1 MAGPPPLNDSAVS
14 CFAQATNGTMSD
26 CVLQTTFNAGPSP
39 TLIGLGIGGVLLGSF
54 YIAGDRSILVPAVM
68 LILFGSIL
76 IGMLPAQFVTLA
88 YTLVVLGIGAAVF
101 NVWTR
106 FTAAGGF

>member
-14 CFAQATNGTMSD
+14 CFAQGTEGTMSD
-26 CVLQTTFNAGPSP
+26 CVLQATFNAGPSP

-54 YIAGDRSILVPAVM
+54 YIAGDRSILLPAVM

-88 YTLVVLGIGAAVF
+88 YTLVVLGIGAAIF
-101 NVWTR
+101 NIWTR